1 LTDYCQNKL
10 ELYSTVLFNKTRF
23 FYTDRQT
30 VVALRFPRAETI
42 RKLNSV
48 FYSSIIPLRIE
59 KRERERER
67 EREKGRKKRKKGE
80 KKNEERTRYSF
91 RKIFLLLL
99 SSYWQWQLLVLS
111 SN

>member
-59 KRERERER
+59 KKERER